1 MNASKYNATIVSK
14 IQVTPDLMIL
24 NVSTDEPRTEFS
36 AGQYTTLGLYGHEPR
51 SANSEEETIPS
62 KPEKLIQRAYSIAS
76 TRTETQRL
84 EFYVSQVKS
93 GQLTPRLFHQNVGD
107 RIYIGKRI
115 VGVFRLADAPPDND
129 VVMIATGTGITP
141 YISFLRSHITER
153 PNSKMVVIQAATHQW
168 DLGYFS
174 ELSFLNNAFPNF
186 HYMPTLTGADSTWM
200 GHRLW
205 IEEILNGGVLENE
218 VGVTIDPDKTHF
230 FLCGNP
236 TMVKNVSG
244 CLIEHGYQKKTRKTS
259 GSLYVEE
266 F

>member
-1 MNASKYNATIVSK
+1 MNASKYNATIVGK
-14 IQVTPDLMIL
+14 IQINPDLMIL
-24 NVSTDEPRTEFS
+24 NVSTDEPRAEFS
-36 AGQYTTLGLYGHEPR
+36 AGQYTTLGLYGREPR
-51 SANSEEETIPS
+51 SANSEEEAVPS
-62 KPEKLIQRAYSIAS
+62 NPEKLIQRAYSIAS
-76 TRTETQRL
+76 ARTETKRL
-84 EFYVSQVKS
+84 EFFISQVKS
-93 GQLTPRLFHQNVGD
+93 GQLTPRLFQRKEGN
-107 RIYIGKRI
+107 RIYVGQRI

-141 YISFLRSHITER
+141 YISFLRSHIVER

-186 HYMPTLTGADSTWM
+186 HYLPTLTDADSTWT

-205 IEEILNGGVLENE
+205 IEEMLSGGVLEKE
-218 VGVTIDPDKTHF
+218 VGVAIHPDKTHF

-236 TMVKNVSG
+236 TMVKNVSE
-244 CLIEHGYQKKTRKTS
+244 CLIERGYQKKTRKS
-259 GSLYVEE
+259 PGALYVEE